1 MDEIKVEI
9 KVEKLCVFHTFSSWV
24 NHASSWIGG
33 YSSRYEIV
41 ICIDKNG
48 RLCHIG
54 KQFMFARDNDLFP
67 VTAYRLIK
75 NTEKNEKQL

>member
-1 MDEIKVEI
+1 MKTETVEI
-9 KVEKLCVFHTFSSWV
+9 KAEKICKFENFNSWV
-24 NHASSWIGG
+24 NHASSWIGV
-33 YSSRYEIV
+33 YNKLHDTI

-48 RLCHIG
+48 NSCHIG

-75 NTEKNEKQL
+75 NTEI